1 MRRRRLTRTFTR
13 SGSQPV
19 DFFTTL
25 SSLSG
30 VVGQKG
36 QANYAAANAFL
47 DAFCAHRRALN
58 LPACS
63 VDLGVIHDVGY
74 VSERDALAAQFDTGV
89 WHGINEAL
97 LHRILRASIFEQ
109 TARGAGTAQIITGI
123 QFPQKDDSPLLRNA
137 RFAALAASSSSS
149 SSSASGAS
157 GSGHDADGAKA
168 VQAFN
173 MLVKSRVEPSVLLPI
188 AIDAVNQQFVKTL
201 RLSEPMEPARPL
213 GGYGLD
219 SLAAVEVRN
228 WVWMELGCEMTT
240 LEVTGAK
247 CLGSLCEKIVEKVL
261 GTG

>member
-1 MRRRRLTRTFTR
+1 M
-13 SGSQPV
+13 
-19 DFFTTL
+19 
-25 SSLSG
+25 
-30 VVGQKG
+30 VGQKG

-47 DAFCAHRRALN
+47 DAFCAYRRTLD

-74 VSERDALAAQFDTGV
+74 VSEHDALAAQFDTDV

-97 LHRILRASIFEQ
+97 LHRILRSSILGQTKASATGSACAEDV
-109 TARGAGTAQIITGI
+109 GAAQLITGI
-123 QFPQKDDSPLLRNA
+123 QVPQKTDSPLLRDA
-137 RFAALAASSSSS
+137 RFAALAASSAF

-157 GSGHDADGAKA
+157 DDADGAKD

-173 MLVKSRVEPSVLLPI
+173 MLVKSKVDPSVLLPI
-188 AIDAVNQQFVKTL
+188 AIDAVNRQFVKTL

-228 WVWMELGCEMTT
+228 WVWMELGCELTT

-247 CLGSLCEKIVEKVL
+247 TLGSLCERIVEKAL
-261 GTG
+261 GTGPGGKGGKEGEAS